1 MLAIISSI
9 RVYLSSPS
17 SFILSMTEFTPR
29 IRRPTELVIVCRKK
43 QSSHP
48 FFRVTFH
55 LVLPLFLRSSPFF
68 VWLKLNGLQLSHSWW
83 TLYYW
88 KQREERLERSRC
100 PWWRYHKWE
109 PSRVSCDFFPSLLEA
124 GQRRSMIWSKC
135 GHLRRSRRISSRE
148 QEEFK
153 DARWWDGALREDYGL
168 TLRALG
174 FESTDPLFDH
184 CGSLFFCIG
193 SLCFLNC
200 AILVANV
207 IDDCVDPL
215 RGLVSLQE
223 LRPRKP
229 KMRLPFHKAKKS
241 LHEQVKGSLS
251 TRVSRATMD
260 SWCEYSQKELLDEKK
275 EPAGS
280 RGSGMGDLRRA
291 VLFAGRLTQEKV
303 REECPRVIKCGKVYG
318 HCAMRCECFWAKR
331 RQRASWLEPCKCMR
345 SMCDCTLWQ
354 QVKTSLWHNCAWE
367 KCGAR

>member
-1 MLAIISSI
+1 M
-9 RVYLSSPS
+9 
-17 SFILSMTEFTPR
+17 
-29 IRRPTELVIVCRKK
+29 
-43 QSSHP
+43 
-48 FFRVTFH
+48 
-55 LVLPLFLRSSPFF
+55 
-68 VWLKLNGLQLSHSWW
+68 
-83 TLYYW
+83 
-88 KQREERLERSRC
+88 
-100 PWWRYHKWE
+100 
-109 PSRVSCDFFPSLLEA
+109 
-124 GQRRSMIWSKC
+124 
-135 GHLRRSRRISSRE
+135 
-148 QEEFK
+148 
-153 DARWWDGALREDYGL
+153 GALREDYGL

-229 KMRLPFHKAKKS
+229 KECGFQFHKAKKS

-280 RGSGMGDLRRA
+280 RGERNGRSSQGCSVRWKTDSGKGEEGVPARH
-291 VLFAGRLTQEKV
+291 QV
-303 REECPRVIKCGKVYG
+303 RQGVR

-331 RQRASWLEPCKCMR
+331 RQCASWLEPCKCMR
-345 SMCDCTLWQ
+345 HSDN
-354 QVKTSLWHNCAWE
+354 K
-367 KCGAR
+367 